1 MSSNLLWLIVGLVVG
16 LVIAWLLNL
25 WYWLR
30 RVGQRDDE
38 IRSLRGSLAAKQ
50 QQLLD
55 AERRL
60 KEKQTAP
67 DDLQQVEGIGP
78 RIAKL
83 MQEAGITTFAQLADS
98 GVSQLQQ
105 ILEAADPRLIYL
117 ADPVTWPEQARLAAD
132 GAWDALKRL
141 QDELKGGRRV

>member
-25 WYWLR
+25 WYWVR
-30 RVGQRDDE
+30 RVGQRDEE

-50 QQLLD
+50 QQILD

-60 KEKQTAP
+60 KEKETAP

-98 GVSQLQQ
+98 GASQLQQ

-117 ADPVTWPEQARLAAD
+117 ADPATWPEQARLAAD
-132 GAWDALKRL
+132 GAWDALKGL